1 MTNKKQLKVA
11 PVWSL
16 HQIASDL
23 EDSLAVARADSQMAI
38 ASVGSR
44 HQWRMNILLHY
55 TCKCQRSRT
64 DTDKYKWLNNCIANV
79 FFCFSRLTFYGWI
92 VLLSCYYDDSIFAR
106 PYSCG
111 QQPLQPLFGGN
122 DPRWGFAI
130 FNGLSDPDEKVL
142 RQTDTNTKTQ
152 IIIKQTNKH
161 RQKGFAIFNGLS
173 DPDEK
178 GLRQTDTN
186 INTRKHR
193 HEQKHRHKDVLQS
206 SPDSQI

>member
-11 PVWSL
+11 PVGDL

-64 DTDKYKWLNNCIANV
+64 DTDKYKWLNNCVANV
-79 FFCFSRLTFYGWI
+79 FFCFSRLAFYGWI
-92 VLLSCYYDDSIFAR
+92 VLLSCNYDDSIFAR

-122 DPRWGFAI
+122 DPRW
-130 FNGLSDPDEKVL
+130 
-142 RQTDTNTKTQ
+142 
-152 IIIKQTNKH
+152 
-161 RQKGFAIFNGLS
+161 GFAIFNGLS

>member
-1 MTNKKQLKVA
+1 MTDNDEQKQLKLA
-11 PVWSL
+11 PVWDL

-64 DTDKYKWLNNCIANV
+64 DTDKYKWLNNCIANAMFSCV
-79 FFCFSRLTFYGWI
+79 FPVAKIARLTFYVWI

-161 RQKGFAIFNGLS
+161 R
-173 DPDEK
+173 
-178 GLRQTDTN
+178 
-186 INTRKHR
+186 
-193 HEQKHRHKDVLQS
+193 HKKVLQS
-206 SPDSQI
+206 STDSQIQTRRGWDKLTQTQKHKS